1 MGACLISLVTFA
13 NGLHLRCSLKQ
24 NRSPE
29 NLRAEGIH
37 IFEERQTT
45 IVNILCWIA
54 VENFAVDKKEK
65 REGGREE
72 GREDS
77 NGLPEM
83 VIDESKQASL
93 F

>member
-1 MGACLISLVTFA
+1 MPFLIF
-13 NGLHLRCSLKQ
+13 GLEKLQ
-24 NRSPE
+24 NW
-29 NLRAEGIH
+29 G
-37 IFEERQTT
+37 
-45 IVNILCWIA
+45 VGW
-54 VENFAVDKKEK
+54 
-65 REGGREE
+65 EE

>member
-37 IFEERQTT
+37 GFEERQTT
-45 IVNILCWIA
+45 IVDILCWIA

-65 REGGREE
+65 GREG

-83 VIDESKQASL
+83 VIDESKQPSL